1 MSSTAETGRRTA
13 SGRSAQTTQRS
24 QTTQRRKTAARKAS
38 TARRTERS
46 QSGGTPAVRMHTAHT
61 DVPIPY
67 FTPGDLTANAHVI
80 TSHLPPLP
88 PPRQLA
94 FYGGLGA
101 LALAG
106 AVDWPVALAIG
117 AATVV
122 ARGKGRGDGAQRA

>member
-1 MSSTAETGRRTA
+1 
-13 SGRSAQTTQRS
+13 
-24 QTTQRRKTAARKAS
+24 
-38 TARRTERS
+38 
-46 QSGGTPAVRMHTAHT
+46 MHTAHT

-67 FTPGDLTANAHVI
+67 FTPGDLTANAHVL
-80 TSHLPPLP
+80 TAHLPSLP

-106 AVDWPVALAIG
+106 AVDWPVAVAIG

-122 ARGKGRGDGAQRA
+122 ARSKGRGDGAQKT